1 MLTDQ
6 DVLYAFGIRLQ
17 VARESVGL
25 SVEELAQRVRLC
37 PAVMAAVEGGQRDI
51 SLLTVLA
58 IAAAL
63 EVDCGVL
70 LEELAHPVAEDLPT
84 VTHREQR
91 FPRGRKPTRPPQP
104 NTNNSGCCCKVGGRA
119 AKTQFLIPCSRFAT

>member
-1 MLTDQ
+1 MSAEHAATVSSVRCNGLTST
-6 DVLYAFGIRLQ
+6 LQ
-17 VARESVGL
+17 QHPREAVGL

-37 PAVMAAVEGGQRDI
+37 PAVMAAVEGGQHDI

-63 EVDCGVL
+63 EVDCGVP

-91 FPRGRKPTRPPQP
+91 CARGRKPTRPVTLRLSPIMGQPQG
-104 NTNNSGCCCKVGGRA
+104 NGSG
-119 AKTQFLIPCSRFAT
+119 T